1 MITDTN
7 SLRDTEK
14 RYLLDVGCG
23 NKPTTKDGFIT
34 IGFDLRTMTKAAV
47 VGNVEHPLPFA
58 SNVFDEIYCYNIL
71 EHVHKIIQ
79 LLEELYRVGKPGAI
93 IKILSPHFSGMDAH
107 QDITHV
113 RGFGSRAF
121 YPFIGKNPELSHYAK
136 CQFKLLKRKIIFWQ
150 ITELGNV
157 RIQEWFGLGIIAN
170 KLTSIYER
178 FLCYLF
184 PAHQIYFEL
193 EIEKVN

>member
-1 MITDTN
+1 MIIAEN
-7 SLRDTEK
+7 KLRQK
-14 RYLLDVGCG
+14 MKNKYLLDVGCG

-34 IGFDLRTMTKAAV
+34 IGLDFKTMTKAAV
-47 VGNVEHPLPFA
+47 VGNIEHQLPFA

-71 EHVHKIIQ
+71 EHVHNIIQ

-93 IKILSPHFSGMDAH
+93 IKILSPHFGGMDAH

-121 YPFIGKNPELSHYAK
+121 YPFIGKNPELSHYEK
-136 CQFKLLKRKIIFWQ
+136 CQFKQLKRKIIFWQ

-157 RIQEWFGLGIIAN
+157 RIQE
-170 KLTSIYER
+170 
-178 FLCYLF
+178 
-184 PAHQIYFEL
+184 
-193 EIEKVN
+193 